1 MWARQERL
9 LSSRGF
15 DVVAPDLPGFG
26 TTPEPPSQFSFVDL
40 VAQLLPATLVGNSF
54 GGRIALETALSQP
67 EGVDS
72 LVLVDAGIRDHVW
85 SDEIAA
91 YWKREEELLD
101 AGDLDAATQLT
112 LDVFALP
119 HAHEFLRPMQRRA
132 YELQAAGSE
141 AEVRWPP
148 PAPLSS
154 LRSRTLVLVG
164 EHDLGDFH
172 AIAHRIAREAAD
184 ARVEVVA
191 GAKHLPSVEE
201 PERFEAVLF
210 RFLDG

>member
-26 TTPEPPSQFSFVDL
+26 TTPEPPSQFSFVDV

-54 GGRIALETALSQP
+54 GGRVALETALSHP

-119 HAHEFLRPMQRRA
+119 HVHEFLRPMQRRA

>member
-85 SDEIAA
+85 SDEITA
-91 YWKREEELLD
+91 YWEREEELLD

-119 HAHEFLRPMQRRA
+119 HVHEFLRPMQRRA

>member
-85 SDEIAA
+85 SDEITA
-91 YWKREEELLD
+91 YWEREEELLD

-119 HAHEFLRPMQRRA
+119 HVHEFLRPMQRRA
-132 YELQAAGSE
+132 YELQTAGSE